1 MRIIVE
7 TRSRV
12 RARLRTRIRRRVLR
26 ALNRLAGVP
35 IAEEDGCV
43 SFQRV
48 SRFGTVVRSVASHPL
63 IGNPETRAMT
73 LVMLVGALHVAFA
86 VVSIVTGLFA
96 RSIWTVSVGLL
107 IAALNTCKSYLASG
121 ALMSVA
127 VEDRFETIDSLR
139 RCRRVGVALALAVMA
154 MSSTVA
160 RLVLQGSGA
169 AYPGALIY
177 GYAGYAFV
185 MIVIAIVN
193 LARARRIETL
203 AVKGVRA
210 LNLAG
215 ALTSIFA
222 LQTVL
227 LSRVAWERLPE
238 GVSRDVVE
246 GSLGGLVCLCL
257 LIMGLWLALS
267 ATGRLVER
275 RGDELRFSVDRRPA
289 GKQGRDASL
298 SSRGR

>member
-7 TRSRV
+7 TQSRV
-12 RARLRTRIRRRVLR
+12 RARLRTRLKRRMLR

-35 IAEEDGCV
+35 VASEGGGV
-43 SFQRV
+43 TFRRV
-48 SRFGTVVRSVASHPL
+48 SCVGTVVRSVVPHPL
-63 IGNPETRAMT
+63 IDNPEARAMT
-73 LVMLVGALHVAFA
+73 LGLLIGALHVAFA
-86 VVSIVTGLFA
+86 VVSIVAGLLA
-96 RSIWTVSVGLL
+96 RSIWTISVGVV
-107 IAALNTCKSYLASG
+107 IAMLNMCKSYLASG

-127 VEDRFETIDSLR
+127 VEDRPETIDSLR
-139 RCRRVGVALALAVMA
+139 RCRRVGVALVLAVMA

-169 AYPGALIY
+169 VYPGALIY
-177 GYAGYAFV
+177 GYAGYAFI
-185 MIVIAIVN
+185 MIVLAIVN
-193 LARARRIETL
+193 LARARRLETL

-227 LSRVAWERLPE
+227 LSRVAWELLPD

-246 GSLGGLVCLCL
+246 GSLGSLVCLCL
-257 LIMGLWLALS
+257 LIMGLWLALA

-275 RGDELRFSVDRRPA
+275 RDDELRFRI
-289 GKQGRDASL
+289 GRHP
-298 SSRGR
+298 RG